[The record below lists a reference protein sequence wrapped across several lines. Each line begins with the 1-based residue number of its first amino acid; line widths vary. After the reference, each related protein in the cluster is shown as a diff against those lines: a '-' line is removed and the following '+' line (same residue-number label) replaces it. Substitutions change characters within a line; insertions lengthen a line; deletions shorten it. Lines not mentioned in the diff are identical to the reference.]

1 MTDVEEAIHAEAKM
15 IEEAIEYVK
24 ANLKWCSLKDGYLKM
39 AKDYMN
45 SLIVKKQE
53 MMLSKDVKKMSNRE
67 KKEMVRSLEKYGYVY
82 TNENDFYIK
91 ELKNYVEKSNE
102 I

>member
-1 MTDVEEAIHAEAKM
+1 
-15 IEEAIEYVK
+15 
-24 ANLKWCSLKDGYLKM
+24 
-39 AKDYMN
+39 
-45 SLIVKKQE
+45 